1 MVRDRERDG
10 DSSGGL
16 PAAPELADIVGA
28 RAGGRDLIRQTPVLA
43 SRSIGERLG
52 SPVVLKAENLQETGS
67 FKLRGALA
75 KLASLPS
82 GAPRGLVTGSAG
94 NHAQSLAYAARIGGM
109 ACRVY
114 MPEDAAIAKVEAAAS
129 FGARIERRP
138 GTVDDC
144 IAAARGAAE
153 RDGLVFVH
161 PFDDPDVIAGQ
172 GTLAIELLEQVP
184 DVARV
189 VVPVGGGGLAAGMAI
204 ALRSMRPQVTIV
216 GVQAEL
222 CAPLAAPLDSDRP
235 HEISYTSIA
244 DGIAVKR
251 PGSLTRP
258 ILARLMDDV
267 VSVSENEIAEAVVL
281 LLEHSKLL
289 VEGAGAVGVAAVLS
303 GRLRPLP
310 AGPTALV
317 LSGGNIDVGL
327 VGALTRRHET
337 WARRRLNIFTRV
349 GDRPGSLARL
359 LTLIGEHGGNVLD
372 VHHVRDGVSLDVRET
387 GIRLVIESRGE
398 EHAREILS
406 AVEAG
411 GYPAETLPLPEV

>member
-1 MVRDRERDG
+1 VTRG
-10 DSSGGL
+10 QDS
-16 PAAPELADIVGA
+16 PTLADIVAA
-28 RAGGRDLIRQTPVLA
+28 RTGGRDLIRQTPVLA
-43 SRSIGERLG
+43 SRSIAERLG

-75 KLASLPS
+75 KLASLPA
-82 GAPRGLVTGSAG
+82 GASPVLVTGSAG
-94 NHAQSLAYAARIGGM
+94 NHAQSLAYAARSRGVS
-109 ACRVY
+109 CRVY
-114 MPEDAAIAKVEAAAS
+114 MPDNAAVAKVEAAVS
-129 FGARIERRP
+129 FGARVERHP

-144 IAAARGAAE
+144 IAAARDAAE
-153 RDGLVFVH
+153 RHGMVFVH

-172 GTLAIELLEQVP
+172 GTLALELVEQVP

-204 ALRSMRPQVTIV
+204 ALRSLRPQVRII

-222 CAPLAAPLDSDRP
+222 CAPLAAPLDP
-235 HEISYTSIA
+235 APPPEISYTSIA

-258 ILARLMDDV
+258 ILARLMDDLMT
-267 VSVSENEIAEAVVL
+267 VSENEIAEAIVL
-281 LLEHSKLL
+281 LLEHAKLL
-289 VEGAGAVGVAAVLS
+289 VEGAGAVGVAAALS
-303 GRLRPLP
+303 GRLAPVP
-310 AGPTALV
+310 GGPTVVV

-337 WARRRLNIFTRV
+337 WAHRRLNIFTRV

-398 EHAREILS
+398 EHAREILG
-406 AVEAG
+406 AVEG
-411 GYPAETLPLPEV
+411 DGYPVETLPLPEI

>member
-1 MVRDRERDG
+1 M
-10 DSSGGL
+10 
-16 PAAPELADIVGA
+16 AA
-28 RAGGRDLIRQTPVLA
+28 RASGRDLVRRTPVLA
-43 SRSIGERLG
+43 SRSVGERLG

-75 KLASLPS
+75 KLASLPTEA
-82 GAPRGLVTGSAG
+82 GPGPGLVTGSAG
-94 NHAQSLAYAARIGGM
+94 NHAQSLAYAARSRGVP
-109 ACRVY
+109 CRVY

-129 FGARIERRP
+129 FGAHVERHP

-144 IAAARGAAE
+144 IAAARDAAE
-153 RDGLVFVH
+153 RLGMVFVH

-172 GTLAIELLEQVP
+172 GTLALELLEQVP

-204 ALRSMRPQVTIV
+204 ALRALRPQVRIV

-222 CAPLAAPLDSDRP
+222 CAPLAAPLDPGRP
-235 HEISYTSIA
+235 PKISYTSIA

-251 PGSLTRP
+251 PGALTRP
-258 ILARLMDDV
+258 ILARLMDDMV
-267 VSVSENEIAEAVVL
+267 TVSENEIAEAIVL
-281 LLEHSKLL
+281 LLEHAKLL
-289 VEGAGAVGVAAVLS
+289 VEGAGAVGVAALLS
-303 GRLRPLP
+303 GRLPP
-310 AGPTALV
+310 VPGGPTALV

-337 WARRRLNIFTRV
+337 WAHRRLTIFTRL

-359 LTLIGEHGGNVLD
+359 LTLIGERGGNVLEVD
-372 VHHVRDGVSLDVRET
+372 HVRDGVSLDVRET

-398 EHAREILS
+398 EHAQEILD
-406 AVEAG
+406 AVEAD
-411 GYPAETLPLPEV
+411 GYPLETLPLPEIQTGLTPP